1 VAKRLKIEASEMPA
15 LLAISRVCDQAFF
28 RMGSTKQ
35 IHSFLPLRFCNTIPV
50 QWIGC
55 YAKRHHRPIVKS
67 IYSDVES
74 SGVPMIG
81 I

>member
-1 VAKRLKIEASEMPA
+1 
-15 LLAISRVCDQAFF
+15 
-28 RMGSTKQ
+28 
-35 IHSFLPLRFCNTIPV
+35 V

-55 YAKRHHRPIVKS
+55 YAKHHHRPIVKS
-67 IYSDVES
+67 IYGDVES